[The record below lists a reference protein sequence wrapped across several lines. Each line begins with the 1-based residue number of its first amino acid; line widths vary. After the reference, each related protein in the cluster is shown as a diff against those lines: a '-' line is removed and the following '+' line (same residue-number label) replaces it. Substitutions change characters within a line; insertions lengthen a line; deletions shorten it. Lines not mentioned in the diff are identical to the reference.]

1 MSDIAIKIENLG
13 KRYRYG
19 GVAPLGQNLRADLA
33 DWARSL
39 FRGKNGHRASFKEI
53 HEQHLN
59 ESPEYFWALR
69 DVSLEIKRGEVV
81 GVIGRN
87 GAGKSTMLKLLSRI
101 TQPTTGSVIYNGR
114 VASLLEVGAG
124 FHREL
129 TGRENVFLNGSIL
142 GMKRKEI
149 AAKFDEIVAFAGVD
163 KFIDTPVKFYSSGMY
178 VRLAFAVAAHL
189 EPEILLV
196 DEVLAV
202 GDAAFQ
208 KKCLGKMEDVA
219 KQGRTVLFVS
229 HNMGAIRTLTQKC
242 LYLKGGKTE
251 AWGSTDEVTQKYF
264 SDVLGFEGTQRP
276 SLEAFHR
283 DSVRDTPV
291 KFERIWVNDSE
302 TEIPTLEMGE
312 PFRVRCEIE
321 SSIEIRGGEWSIALK
336 KRDGTRVMTILST
349 DFDSRLFLPAGK
361 HNISCAIK
369 NLPLTP
375 GEYLVDIGI
384 NQSDGNRAWD
394 LILDYPIFR
403 VAEPTTQV
411 IHWTHR
417 PWGAVHWG
425 DVEWGATSSAKKSAA
440 PVS

>member
-33 DWARSL
+33 NWARSL
-39 FRGKNGHRASFKEI
+39 FRNKNGERSSFKQI
-53 HEQHLN
+53 HERHLD

-69 DVSLEIKRGEVV
+69 DLSLDIKRGEVV

-101 TQPTTGSVIYNGR
+101 TQPTTGTVTYNGR

-142 GMKRKEI
+142 GMRRSEI
-149 AAKFDEIVAFAGVD
+149 AGKFDEIVAFAGVD

-189 EPEILLV
+189 ETDIMLV

-219 KQGRTVLFVS
+219 RQGRTVLFVS
-229 HNMGAIRTLTQKC
+229 HNMGAIRSLTQKC
-242 LYLKGGKTE
+242 LYLKGGRME
-251 AWGSTDEVTQKYF
+251 AWGGTDDVTQKYF

-276 SLEAFHR
+276 PLEAFHR
-283 DSVRDTPV
+283 DSVRETPV
-291 KFERIWVNDSE
+291 KFARIWVNDAE
-302 TEIPTLEMGE
+302 NEIPQFEMGQ
-312 PFRVRCEIE
+312 PFTIQAELK
-321 SSIEIRGGEWSIALK
+321 SAIEIRGGEWSIALK
-336 KRDGTRVMTILST
+336 KRDGNRVMTILST
-349 DFDSRLFLPAGK
+349 DYDSRLFLPAGE
-361 HNISCAIK
+361 HVINCAVK

-384 NQSDGNRAWD
+384 NQSEGNRAWD
-394 LILDYPIFR
+394 LVLDYPIFR
-403 VAEPTTQV
+403 VGEPTNEV
-411 IHWTHR
+411 KHWTNR

-425 DVEWGATSSAKKSAA
+425 DVEWSAA
-440 PVS
+440 SSKTFSASK

>member
-1 MSDIAIKIENLG
+1 MSDVAIKIENLG

-33 DWARSL
+33 DWLRGL
-39 FRGKNGHRASFKEI
+39 FRGKNGERSSFKQI
-53 HEQHLN
+53 HERHLD

-69 DVSLEIKRGEVV
+69 DINLEIKRGEVV

-87 GAGKSTMLKLLSRI
+87 GAGKSTLLKLLARI
-101 TQPTTGSVIYNGR
+101 TQPTTGTITYNGR

-142 GMKRKEI
+142 GMKRSEI
-149 AAKFDEIVAFAGVD
+149 ASKFDEIVAFAGVD

-229 HNMGAIRTLTQKC
+229 HNMGAIRTLTQRC
-242 LYLKGGKTE
+242 LYLKDGKTE
-251 AWGSTDEVTQKYF
+251 TLGPTDAVAQRYL
-264 SDVLGFEGTQRP
+264 SDLLGHEGAQRP
-276 SLEAFHR
+276 PLDRYHR
-283 DSVRDTPV
+283 ESPSQSPVRFTRV
-291 KFERIWVNDSE
+291 WVNHAPD
-302 TEIPTLEMGE
+302 EIPLLDMGE
-312 PFRVRCEIE
+312 GVTIHLELENSIELRGGVIGIELKKKDGSRVASLLCADKNFRVF
-321 SSIEIRGGEWSIALK
+321 A
-336 KRDGTRVMTILST
+336 
-349 DFDSRLFLPAGK
+349 PPGK
-361 HNISCAIK
+361 HIVRCAIAG
-369 NLPLTP
+369 LPTTP
-375 GEYLVDIGI
+375 GDYVAVIGI
-384 NQSDGNRAWD
+384 NQSDGTRSWD
-394 LILDYPIFR
+394 VLLDYPLFR
-403 VAEPTTQV
+403 VADRAGK
-411 IHWTHR
+411 ILHWQHR
-417 PWGAVHWG
+417 PWGAVHWDNVAWETASIETG
-425 DVEWGATSSAKKSAA
+425 SSRSK
-440 PVS
+440 